1 MIFCS
6 FCGRQHNTTACPPQ
20 QYYQVNPLSDHLK
33 IEDLLAIVRSQSSH
47 IITLEN
53 LLKEKENIT
62 KIIEVPIETNTE
74 KVVLLKDLLTFIL
87 CREINSDDLES
98 LKRDVND
105 STKII
110 ADFKA
115 ALDFI
120 KSATQRVI

>member
-62 KIIEVPIETNTE
+62 KIVEVPIETNTE
-74 KVVLLKDLLTFIL
+74 KVALLKDLLMFIL
-87 CREINSDDLES
+87 CREINPDDLES

>member
-33 IEDLLAIVRSQSSH
+33 IEDLFAIIRSQSSH

-62 KIIEVPIETNTE
+62 RFIEVPIETNTE
-74 KVVLLKDLLTFIL
+74 KVSLLKDLLTFIL
-87 CREINSDDLES
+87 GREV
-98 LKRDVND
+98 DVLDND
-105 STKII
+105 SLTASVHDATKVI
-110 ADFKA
+110 ADLKA
-115 ALDFI
+115 TIDFI
-120 KSATQRVI
+120 RAATQKNN

>member
-1 MIFCS
+1 M
-6 FCGRQHNTTACPPQ
+6 
-20 QYYQVNPLSDHLK
+20 
-33 IEDLLAIVRSQSSH
+33 
-47 IITLEN
+47 
-53 LLKEKENIT
+53 KEKENIT